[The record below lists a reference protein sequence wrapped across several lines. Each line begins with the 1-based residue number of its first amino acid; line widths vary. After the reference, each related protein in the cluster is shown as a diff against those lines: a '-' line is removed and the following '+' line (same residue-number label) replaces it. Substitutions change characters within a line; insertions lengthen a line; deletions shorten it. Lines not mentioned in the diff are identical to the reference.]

1 VLGTVSVFDSKYKGS
16 NGITHNTVFNGNY
29 VINTLAGKEWT
40 LRGIHTIAADIK
52 VTAAGGK
59 RYTPIIETA
68 SKEAGKAVYDE
79 ARSFE
84 ERTSAYFRIDLKLT
98 YRMNNKG
105 FTQEFFI
112 DFQNLSNHT
121 NVLNQW
127 YDSRAGKIRTQNQLG
142 FWPNFNYR
150 IQF

>member
-1 VLGTVSVFDSKYKGS
+1 M
-16 NGITHNTVFNGNY
+16 
-29 VINTLAGKEWT
+29 INALAGKEWT
-40 LRGIHTIAADIK
+40 LRDIHTIAADIK
-52 VTAAGGK
+52 VTAAGGN
-59 RYTPIIETA
+59 RYTPINETA
-68 SKEAGKAVYDE
+68 SREAGKVVYNE

-105 FTQEFFI
+105 FTQEFFV
-112 DFQNLSNHT
+112 DFQNVSNHK
-121 NVLNQW
+121 NVLSQW